1 MKRNTIDCS
10 DFLSNQ
16 LKGKIKQT
24 RNYITKITGEFKNDN
39 NNSKGKR
46 RRNNSNSD

>member
-1 MKRNTIDCS
+1 MSKPNTIDCS

-24 RNYITKITGEFKNDN
+24 RNNITQLTGAYKDDSSKNN
-39 NNSKGKR
+39 R
-46 RRNNSNSD
+46 R